1 MQLQIIIFVALTTNV
16 VCVCIASFTILLVR
30 RPFVSFF
37 NVCFVLACSFLSLF
51 IFLFISSFHFFSLSI
66 FSFFCCLTVFSCSS
80 LFHFVFSHFG
90 RSLRFSQY
98 SRVLFNFSTDHVSFC
113 HKTPNLFCRLC
124 FYKQTLIIIM
134 WQVQHTFFF
143 FARSFSHFPLHT
155 LLPKKKYFVL
165 IVQGKEETFVFSQ
178 VEDDRER
185 PTKWFNNRSRLNV
198 CSDDDEDGND
208 DDDDDDEKTKL
219 RRSHFIVSLKG
230 SLTDWF
236 IRIIHAYEIFMKIT
250 NW

>member
-1 MQLQIIIFVALTTNV
+1 MMC
-16 VCVCIASFTILLVR
+16 VCVCVLVR
-30 RPFVSFF
+30 LPFYLSVVRLCRLSMFASCSPVHFCHFSFF
-37 NVCFVLACSFLSLF
+37 SSFLPFFFSSFPLSLDIF
-51 IFLFISSFHFFSLSI
+51 IFLLPDSLFLFISFFVS
-66 FSFFCCLTVFSCSS
+66 SS
-80 LFHFVFSHFG
+80 LLLG
-90 RSLRFSQY
+90 RSLRFSQH

-143 FARSFSHFPLHT
+143 RSLSHFLLHT

-165 IVQGKEETFVFSQ
+165 VVQSNEGIFVFSQ
-178 VEDDRER
+178 VENDRER
-185 PTKWFNNRSRLNV
+185 PSEWFNNRSRLNV
-198 CSDDDEDGND
+198 RSDEDGN

-230 SLTDWF
+230 SLADWF